1 MTMTSLTSKLIR
13 SSPRLLLSAGL
24 LLQAQIL
31 FAAEPVDMQATA
43 RAFLNPPVATH
54 LKSVESGTALYADAS
69 EQARAFI
76 VGKRDTAGA
85 PVASSARDAHRGSDY
100 PQEAVQRMILGQGSQ
115 PAGSTDISVSES
127 FAGRLR

>member
-1 MTMTSLTSKLIR
+1 MTSLTSKLIR

-31 FAAEPVDMQATA
+31 FAAEPADMPAQA

-54 LKSVESGTALYADAS
+54 VKSVESATALYADAS

-76 VGKRDTAGA
+76 VGKLDTAGA
-85 PVASSARDAHRGSDY
+85 PVASSAREAHRGSND
-100 PQEAVQRMILGQGSQ
+100 PQEAVQRMILGLGSQ
-115 PAGSTDISVSES
+115 APVSTDISVSES